1 MQPGWE
7 RLLKGHSRHRAFFRP
22 SIRFIRILYSFTQH
36 YFVFNHIKE
45 FGDIGAPCFVKED
58 GITTLK
64 LEDVG
69 LVEYTPDG
77 SACCLNGKVC

>member
-1 MQPGWE
+1 MDIHDPE
-7 RLLKGHSRHRAFFRP
+7 PFSDPPYALLESCIHSR
-22 SIRFIRILYSFTQH
+22 SSDL
-36 YFVFNHIKE
+36 VFNHIKE